1 MINRRRFIETGSLAS
16 LGSIISNV
24 SFTRA
29 QSKLNKEL
37 GVQIHSVRP
46 QLIDDFEGT
55 LSKISRIGYKNIWM
69 GISTTFLLQ
78 LTIVIGKLQ

>member
-24 SFTRA
+24 SFTGA

-46 QLIDDFEGT
+46 QLIGF
-55 LSKISRIGYKNIWM
+55 IGIYYK
-69 GISTTFLLQ
+69 
-78 LTIVIGKLQ
+78 

>member
-16 LGSIISNV
+16 LGSIISNI

-29 QSKLNKEL
+29 QSKLKKEL

-46 QLIDDFEGT
+46 QLVEEFEGT
-55 LSKISRIGYKNIWM
+55 
-69 GISTTFLLQ
+69 
-78 LTIVIGKLQ
+78 